1 MNNNFD
7 ESKFMKNAQG
17 AFIPIENVKPVD
29 KLRDD
34 LVKNLM
40 SKTKKVQKI
49 IEDHRNICWEDIK
62 AFLEISASEHNVK
75 YGGEKGN
82 ITLLSYD
89 GKYKVVIANQDYISF
104 NEKLQIAK
112 DLIDECIRKWAKG
125 ADKNLL
131 ALVND
136 AFKVDKQGKISTEKI
151 LGLRRLEIN
160 DFTWNEAM
168 KAITESITVEDSKRY
183 IRFYERREKDG
194 KYEHISLS
202 PQSL

>member
-1 MNNNFD
+1 MKEFD

-17 AFIPIENVKPVD
+17 AYIPIENVKPVD

-40 SKTKKVQKI
+40 AKTKDVQKI
-49 IEDHRNICWEDIK
+49 IEEHRTVCFEDIK
-62 AFLEISASEHNVK
+62 AFLEISASEHNIK
-75 YGGEKGN
+75 FGGEKGN

-112 DLIDECIRKWAKG
+112 DLIDECIKKWSSG
-125 ADKNLL
+125 ASANLL

-136 AFKVDKQGKISTEKI
+136 AFKVDKQGKISTDKI

-160 DFTWNEAM
+160 DSVWLEAM
-168 KAITESITVEDSKRY
+168 KAIGESITVEDSKRY
-183 IRFYERREKDG
+183 IRFYERRDKDG

>member
-17 AFIPIENVKPVD
+17 ASIPIENVKAVD

-40 SKTKKVQKI
+40 SKTKEVQKI

-183 IRFYERREKDG
+183 IRFYERRDKDG

>member
-40 SKTKKVQKI
+40 SKTKEVQKI

-168 KAITESITVEDSKRY
+168 KAITESINYS
-183 IRFYERREKDG
+183 RRQQKI
-194 KYEHISLS
+194 YTFL
-202 PQSL
+202 

>member
-40 SKTKKVQKI
+40 SKTKEVQKI
-49 IEDHRNICWEDIK
+49 IEEHRNICWEDIK

-183 IRFYERREKDG
+183 IRFYERRDKDG

>member
-40 SKTKKVQKI
+40 SKTKEVQKI

-183 IRFYERREKDG
+183 IRFYERRDKYG
-194 KYEHISLS
+194 KY
-202 PQSL
+202 

>member
-1 MNNNFD
+1 MDNNFD

>member
-40 SKTKKVQKI
+40 SKTKEVQKI

-82 ITLLSYD
+82 IILLSYD

-183 IRFYERREKDG
+183 IRFYERRDKDG

>member
-1 MNNNFD
+1 MDNNFD

-40 SKTKKVQKI
+40 SQTKKVQKI

-183 IRFYERREKDG
+183 IRFYERRDKDG

>member
-1 MNNNFD
+1 MDNNFD

-40 SKTKKVQKI
+40 SKTKQVQKI
-49 IEDHRNICWEDIK
+49 IENHRNICWEDIK

-183 IRFYERREKDG
+183 IRFYERRDKDG

>member
-40 SKTKKVQKI
+40 SKTKEVQKI

>member
-1 MNNNFD
+1 MDNNFD

-34 LVKNLM
+34 LVKNIM
-40 SKTKKVQKI
+40 SKTKEVQKI

>member
-40 SKTKKVQKI
+40 SQTKKVQKI

>member
-1 MNNNFD
+1 MDNNFD

-40 SKTKKVQKI
+40 SKTKEVQKI

-183 IRFYERREKDG
+183 IRFYERRDKDG

>member
-1 MNNNFD
+1 MDNNFD

-17 AFIPIENVKPVD
+17 AFIPIENVKAVD

-40 SKTKKVQKI
+40 SKTKEVQKI
-49 IEDHRNICWEDIK
+49 IEEHRNICWEDIK

-183 IRFYERREKDG
+183 IRFYERRDKDG

>member
-40 SKTKKVQKI
+40 YKTKEVQKI

-183 IRFYERREKDG
+183 IRFYERRDKDG

>member
-40 SKTKKVQKI
+40 SQTKKVQKI

-112 DLIDECIRKWAKG
+112 DLIDECIRKWARG

>member
-40 SKTKKVQKI
+40 SKTKEVQKI

-168 KAITESITVEDSKRY
+168 KAITESITVEYSKRY

>member
-40 SKTKKVQKI
+40 SKTKEVQKI
-49 IEDHRNICWEDIK
+49 IEEHRNICWEDIK

>member
-1 MNNNFD
+1 MDNNFD

-40 SKTKKVQKI
+40 SKTKEVQKI

-89 GKYKVVIANQDYISF
+89 GKYKVIIANQDYISF

>member
-1 MNNNFD
+1 MDNNFD

-40 SKTKKVQKI
+40 SQTKKVQKI

>member
-1 MNNNFD
+1 MDNNFD

-40 SKTKKVQKI
+40 SQTKKVQKI

-112 DLIDECIRKWAKG
+112 DLIDECIRKWARG

-160 DFTWNEAM
+160 DFTWNEAI

-183 IRFYERREKDG
+183 IRFYERRDKDG

>member
-17 AFIPIENVKPVD
+17 AFIPIENVKAVD

-40 SKTKKVQKI
+40 SKTKEVQKI
-49 IEDHRNICWEDIK
+49 IEEHRNICWEDIK

>member
-40 SKTKKVQKI
+40 SKTKEVQKI

-62 AFLEISASEHNVK
+62 AFLEISASEHGVK

-89 GKYKVVIANQDYISF
+89 GKYKMLIANQDYISF
-104 NEKLQIAK
+104 NEKLQVAK
-112 DLIDECIRKWAKG
+112 ELIDDCIKKWSNG
-125 ADKNLL
+125 ADRNLL

-136 AFKVDKQGKISTEKI
+136 AFKVDKQGKISTDKI

-160 DFTWNEAM
+160 DPTWQEAM
-168 KAITESITVEDSKRY
+168 KAITDSITIEDSRRY
-183 IRFYERREKDG
+183 IRFYERRDKDG

>member
-40 SKTKKVQKI
+40 YKTKEVQKI
-49 IEDHRNICWEDIK
+49 IEEHRNICWEDIK

-183 IRFYERREKDG
+183 IRFYERRDKDG

>member
-1 MNNNFD
+1 MDNNFD

-40 SKTKKVQKI
+40 YKTKGVQKI

-89 GKYKVVIANQDYISF
+89 GKYKVIIANQDYISF

>member
-183 IRFYERREKDG
+183 IRFYERRDKDG

>member
-1 MNNNFD
+1 MEQTFD
-7 ESKFMKNAQG
+7 KDKFMKNAHG

-40 SKTKKVQKI
+40 SKTKEVQKI

-168 KAITESITVEDSKRY
+168 KAITESITVEDRKRY

>member
-17 AFIPIENVKPVD
+17 AFIPIENVKAVD

-40 SKTKKVQKI
+40 SKTKEVQKI

-183 IRFYERREKDG
+183 IRFYERRDKDG

>member
-40 SKTKKVQKI
+40 SKTKEVQKI

-183 IRFYERREKDG
+183 IRFYERRDKDG

>member
-1 MNNNFD
+1 MDNNFD

-40 SKTKKVQKI
+40 SKTKEVQKI